1 MERESERSWT
11 AQKEQGTKEKQR
23 STRLTTEAE
32 DLRTGTIT
40 QCHAEKVRM
49 GNTMMTSNFRHDES
63 MQLIGRRTEST
74 EGQDASEHRSWKAS
88 N

>member
-1 MERESERSWT
+1 MDGSKGTGNER
-11 AQKEQGTKEKQR
+11 KQR

-32 DLRTGTIT
+32 GLRTGTIT